1 MNKLY
6 CLCQRFFQKGAS
18 SMKPKIGIIICGIK
32 DNKQYVSDAYIQ
44 AVKSAG
50 GLPLI
55 LPLLKSKTTIQNYVT
70 LCDGF
75 LFCGGGDITPLLFG
89 QEPVY
94 GLRETDIGVDL
105 FQIRMMKE
113 IIDSEKPVLAI
124 CRGMQ
129 ILNVAC
135 GGTIYQ
141 DLEHVDFATINHMQT
156 SNSRRDIS
164 HKVMFTPKT
173 RMHKLLGDFAY
184 TNSFHHQ
191 AIDSLGS
198 GLIVSGITGD
208 EVIEAIEM
216 PSQTFVI
223 GVQWHPES
231 MLDGTSN
238 MKHLFN
244 ALVHFSKA

>member
-1 MNKLY
+1 
-6 CLCQRFFQKGAS
+6 
-18 SMKPKIGIIICGIK
+18 MKPKIGIIICGIQ
-32 DNKQYVSDAYIQ
+32 DNKQYVTDAYIQ
-44 AVKSAG
+44 SIKSAG

-55 LPLLKSKTTIQNYVT
+55 LPLIKSKTIIRDYVS

-89 QEPVY
+89 QEPDY
-94 GLRETDIGVDL
+94 GIGETDIGVDL

-135 GGTIYQ
+135 GGTIFQ
-141 DLEHVDFATINHMQT
+141 DLERVDFVTINHMQT

-164 HKVMFTPKT
+164 HKVMFTSKT
-173 RMHKLLGDFAY
+173 RMHKLLGDFAF

-191 AIDSLGS
+191 AIDRLGS
-198 GLIVSGITGD
+198 GLIVSGTTGD
-208 EVIEAIEM
+208 DIIEAIEM
-216 PSQTFVI
+216 PSHTFVV

-231 MLDGTSN
+231 MLDETSN

-244 ALVHFSKA
+244 ALVHFSKK